1 MSEQEHQAGNNRPYT
16 HRIRSF
22 VVRGGKITPSQQ
34 RALTEL
40 LPRYQLTSDT
50 PFQAREVFGND
61 HPVWLDIGFGNG
73 ESLIH
78 AALNYPQVNLVGIEV
93 HPPGVGHVLLE
104 MEKHGLENIRL
115 YQEDAVEVLEKA
127 FADESLDAVHI
138 FFPDPWHK
146 KRHHKRRLIRPDF
159 VALLEKKIRHG
170 GRLHLATDWLPYAE
184 AMHEVLQQF
193 PAFKNQAAA
202 GGEPPLSSARPPW
215 RPITKFER
223 RGQKL
228 GHNSHDLIYT
238 LEKPVKA

>member
-1 MSEQEHQAGNNRPYT
+1 MSAENSENSKPFT

-34 RALTEL
+34 RALQEL
-40 LPRYQLTSDT
+40 LPKYQLESDQ
-50 PFQAREVFGND
+50 PFEVERVFGNKQ
-61 HPVWLDIGFGNG
+61 PVWLDIGFGNG
-73 ESLIH
+73 ESLLH
-78 AALNYPQVNLVGIEV
+78 AARHYPEVNLVGIEV
-93 HPPGVGHVLLE
+93 HPPGVGHLLLE
-104 MEKHGLENIRL
+104 MEKNGLENIRL

-159 VALLEKKIRHG
+159 VALLEKKIRPG
-170 GRLHLATDWLPYAE
+170 GRLHLATDWAPYAE
-184 AMHEVLQQF
+184 AMHAVMEQF

-202 GGEPPLSSARPPW
+202 AGEPPLSSARPPW
-215 RPITKFER
+215 RPVTKFER

-228 GHNSHDLIYT
+228 GHKSHDLIYT
-238 LEKPVKA
+238 RV

>member
-1 MSEQEHQAGNNRPYT
+1 MSAENSENSKPYT

-34 RALTEL
+34 RALQEL
-40 LPRYQLTSDT
+40 LPKYQLESDQ
-50 PFQAREVFGND
+50 PFDVERVFGNRQ
-61 HPVWLDIGFGNG
+61 PVWLDIGFGNG
-73 ESLIH
+73 ESLLH
-78 AALNYPQVNLVGIEV
+78 VARHYPEVNLVGIEV
-93 HPPGVGHVLLE
+93 HPPGVGHLLLE
-104 MEKHGLENIRL
+104 MGKNGLENIRL

-159 VALLEKKIRHG
+159 VALLEKKIRPG
-170 GRLHLATDWLPYAE
+170 GRLHLATDWAPYAE
-184 AMHEVLQQF
+184 AMHAVMEQF

-202 GGEPPLSSARPPW
+202 AGEPPLSSARPPW
-215 RPITKFER
+215 RPVTKFER

-228 GHNSHDLIYT
+228 GHKSHDLIYT
-238 LEKPVKA
+238 RV